1 MFVHYILHRHGD
13 GDILHTLSVS
23 SRGLAGQH
31 TDVLHQAPLL
41 TIPASCEHRVI
52 VQKCVFATNF
62 TYFANRFTWSH
73 IFEIVVKVKVNV
85 EQLEIVV

>member
-13 GDILHTLSVS
+13 GDILHTLCVS

-31 TDVLHQAPLL
+31 IDVQQH
-41 TIPASCEHRVI
+41 TILATCAHRVI

-62 TYFANRFTWSH
+62 TYFAKRFTWSH

-85 EQLEIVV
+85 EQLFV

>member
-1 MFVHYILHRHGD
+1 MFVHYMLHRHGD
-13 GDILHTLSVS
+13 GDILHTLCVS

-31 TDVLHQAPLL
+31 TILA
-41 TIPASCEHRVI
+41 TCAHRVI